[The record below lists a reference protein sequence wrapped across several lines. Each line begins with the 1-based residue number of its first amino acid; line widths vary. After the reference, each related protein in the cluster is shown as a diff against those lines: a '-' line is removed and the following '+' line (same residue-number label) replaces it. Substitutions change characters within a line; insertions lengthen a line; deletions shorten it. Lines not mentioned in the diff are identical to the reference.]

1 MSIEQEPIYND
12 PEKPTDSNSTTF
24 NLTSK
29 STSPETYYSE
39 GNPPSRY
46 MDSSQR
52 GKGFSQDHLTA
63 FNQLASMTN
72 LYKNKSSKAS

>member
-1 MSIEQEPIYND
+1 MSIEQGPIYND

-24 NLTSK
+24 NLTFNSA
-29 STSPETYYSE
+29 SPETHYSE

-46 MDSSQR
+46 MDSPKR
-52 GKGFSQDHLTA
+52 RKGFSPDHLAA